1 MKKKWLIAAVCVL
14 MLVLTACGGGQGEE
28 TTDAPAETTAPA
40 PQLWESNI
48 LRNDDPGENG
58 IHYSVARDGFELRD
72 EYPYYVFDSEYRR
85 EQIRTIRILDTLTDA
100 PEDAWDVSEAGN
112 GAVLAWVE
120 PSGELYD
127 LYIGAEG
134 GVNAPRDCTYLFFGY
149 VNMEQIDFGNAFH
162 TADVVFMDDMF
173 LGCKSLSNLDLSG
186 FDTFRVFEM
195 PSMFAHCANLTSLNL
210 SGFDTSNV
218 HSMWNMFEKCSSL
231 TSLDLSSFNTSK
243 VGSMSEMFLDCTSL
257 TELDLSSFDTS
268 AVGYMSEMFSGCRRL
283 ASLDLSSFDTSNVQ
297 EMPFMFKGCEALT
310 DLILSNRF
318 VTANANARNMFY
330 DCPAGDEWGHLSD

>member
-40 PQLWESNI
+40 PQLWERNI

-173 LGCKSLSNLDLSG
+173 LGCKSLSNLDLS
-186 FDTFRVFEM
+186 
-195 PSMFAHCANLTSLNL
+195 
-210 SGFDTSNV
+210 
-218 HSMWNMFEKCSSL
+218 
-231 TSLDLSSFNTSK
+231 
-243 VGSMSEMFLDCTSL
+243 
-257 TELDLSSFDTS
+257 
-268 AVGYMSEMFSGCRRL
+268 
-283 ASLDLSSFDTSNVQ
+283 SFDTSNVQ